1 MRIKIILSYPV
12 FEKQRWT
19 LEYSRCSM
27 KLLMFGC
34 LNVDLRSKKKIT
46 SYSSRGLNTVKIRAS
61 ILIALTRTFLHL
73 EKKSA
78 NRFNVMN

>member
-1 MRIKIILSYPV
+1 MRIKTILSHPV

-19 LEYSRCSM
+19 LEYSRCSI

-34 LNVDLRSKKKIT
+34 LNVDLRPQKIT
-46 SYSSRGLNTVKIRAS
+46 SYSNRGLNTVKIRAS

-73 EKKSA
+73 EKKICKQI
-78 NRFNVMN
+78 